1 MKGRKDLSIITDIE
15 EEKKVASPVKTRR
28 NDIIIQ
34 HLPSTTSTATHRYYQ
49 SQIKSQAAG
58 QLQLAEE
65 KKKEEERVVKT
76 FVKHEN
82 NMEIFITDAP
92 DVDFDQMNEEQ
103 TRDLKEKFEMVE
115 QQS

>member
-1 MKGRKDLSIITDIE
+1 
-15 EEKKVASPVKTRR
+15 
-28 NDIIIQ
+28 
-34 HLPSTTSTATHRYYQ
+34 
-49 SQIKSQAAG
+49 
-58 QLQLAEE
+58 
-65 KKKEEERVVKT
+65 VKT